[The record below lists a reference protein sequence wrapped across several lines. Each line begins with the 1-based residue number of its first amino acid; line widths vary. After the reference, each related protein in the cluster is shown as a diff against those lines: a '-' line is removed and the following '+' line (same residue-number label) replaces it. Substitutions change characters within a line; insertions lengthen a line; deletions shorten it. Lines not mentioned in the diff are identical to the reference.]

1 MSALGT
7 ETLAIV
13 EQIKPLL
20 AGREPVLQ
28 SAVLAELLSLLLAG
42 HWIPGEPAQTATMR
56 RTILETHCTLVWE
69 LTEVNAKIM
78 GTDT

>member
-1 MSALGT
+1 MSSIST
-7 ETLAIV
+7 ETLEIA
-13 EQIKPLL
+13 ERIKPLL

-28 SAVLAELLSLLLAG
+28 SAILAELLSILLAG
-42 HWIPGEPAQTATMR
+42 HWIPGEPEETATLR
-56 RTILETHCTLVWE
+56 RTILATHCTLVLE